1 MQPAP
6 AQSCPLSYTRT
17 SYLWAAGI
25 NGKWSLLG
33 LPTVG
38 LDLKFGDLLDNLDF
52 ALAGVLE
59 VRGGG
64 KFGFLG
70 DLNYIILR
78 ASTTGPGGPGDRNL
92 GYETL
97 FRTGRRHL

>member
-33 LPTVG
+33 LPTVD
-38 LDLKFGDLLDNLDF
+38 LDLKFGDLLDNLDL
-52 ALAGVLE
+52 ALAGVVE

-64 KFGFLG
+64 KFGFLSG
-70 DLNYIILR
+70 LNYIIVS
-78 ASTTGPGGPGDRNL
+78 ASAPGPGGPGDRNL
-92 GYETL
+92 GYGTL
-97 FRTGRRHL
+97 FYTGRRHL